1 MLGIESTRDGLD
13 IELDFWNSR
22 LDREHAQDVLDL
34 FGEAIHAVL
43 RVPQR
48 PISSISLLRSDDRSL
63 LQMWNQNIP
72 AAQPACLH
80 EQVAEMALRQPNSVA
95 ICAWDGDLTYNELF
109 MQAATLAHYLIEEF
123 NIEPETMVAVCMDKS
138 KYAIVAM
145 LAILQAGGVVVPLGV
160 SHPLT
165 RTQIILNDTAARTVL
180 VDAEQASRL
189 ADFAKPSLQLVTI
202 DATLLASLCVQEKA
216 PITQLTA
223 KNTAWVIFTSGSTGV
238 PKGVLLSHTSLSTS
252 VQAHGAV
259 FGTGRKTRAAQFA
272 AYTFDVSISD
282 IFSTFHYGGC
292 VCVFSERSRMNDLT
306 GALKAFEVNY
316 ANLTPTVVRLLDPA
330 SLPTIKTLVVGGEP
344 LDAEIIR
351 RWSSHATVFNSYGPS
366 ECAIIST
373 CYAPK
378 SPIEASIVGFPTGT
392 RLWVT
397 QVTDHN
403 QLCPIGVT
411 GELLIDGPML
421 ARGYLNDDKK
431 TSAAFIE
438 DPAFLKD
445 MDVQP
450 GNRFYKTGDLVRQ
463 NKDGS
468 LTHLGRRDT
477 QVKIRGQRVEIGEIE
492 SCIAE
497 NLQIAQSVMVL
508 ITDQGRE
515 KQQIGLVA
523 IVDFHDPSIYLEPSA
538 EYIVD
543 AGFLPPTDKL
553 RKEFRGLQNKLFE
566 VLPAYMVPSLFL
578 PIFKIPLNPSGKLDR
593 RATRTLVESID
604 LEQTQRY
611 LSVEAKVAASTETQ
625 RALLKVWA
633 DVLRID
639 TTLLGV
645 HDHFFHIGGDSVGAI
660 RAVAAARENHQLRMT
675 VADIFQHPQLAEL
688 AQFLDQQG
696 ANASPLIA
704 EETDAEPFSLWR
716 PIQEADAKKQLDHI
730 AAQCGVDADQIEDI
744 YPCTPLQES
753 LIAITSRQPTAYVYR
768 RVFSLDDTIDVHLF
782 KAAWQTLADAAPILR
797 TRILFGQ
804 QVDSIQIV
812 VNEKLHWQRGASLES
827 YLEEDR
833 TASISHG
840 GPLSRFGLIEGR
852 SGVRSFIWTA
862 HHSTYDGWS
871 MNLILQRFTDIYL
884 HSTVPRLVPYVR
896 FIRYLDQA
904 DPEIAKSYWL
914 EQLQDAVVTDL
925 PPLPSANYQPRPQQR
940 FKRAVE
946 LHAETRS
953 GVIMSDVLRAAWALV
968 SAQYADHNGST
979 FAVALSGRNAPVLE
993 IASLM
998 APTITTVPL
1007 HVRINRTQTV
1017 QELLDSVQE
1026 QRIGMIP
1033 HEQTGLQRIKRLVP
1047 EVKATLDLKHLFLVQ
1062 PAAAAETGAQIPGME
1077 EVPVPSD
1084 EFDSYGLCIECT
1096 LDSTAVNIDV
1106 RFDEKMISVAQVER
1120 LLAQF
1125 AHVTHQLYDPA
1136 ELDRRVS
1143 EIDLISPQE
1152 VQQIKEWNSSVPV
1165 SVESCVHH
1173 EVTKMARQRPDAP
1186 AICAWDGS
1194 LTYNELD
1201 AKAAALAH
1209 HLIGLG
1215 IGPESTVSFCMEKS
1229 RWAVVAMLAILQT
1242 GGAVVPLGTSYP
1254 IKRVEGIISDAA
1266 SNIILV
1272 DQTQAERLIELANL
1286 PPHPRM
1292 IKVDSAFLNSL
1303 PSGKGTLST
1312 SVASNNLAW
1321 VVYTSGSTGVPK
1333 GVMLEHSALCTSL
1346 QHLGTTFGF
1355 GTHTRTIQFAAHTF
1369 DLVIQDVF
1377 ATLTWGG
1384 TVCIPS
1390 EEDRMN
1396 NLAGAMRSMDVN
1408 FASLTS
1414 TVARLMTPAEIPSL
1428 RTMVL
1433 VGEPVQAAVVETWH
1447 KHVNVLNSYG
1457 PSECS
1462 INSTCNGPLTD
1473 PSQHSNIGVAMGT
1486 RLWVTEKTNPDRLC
1500 PIGTPGELLIEG
1512 PQLSRGYLKDIGR
1525 TNEAFLT
1532 DPAFTANP
1540 ALSLEAGRRMYR
1552 TGDLVQQNDDGSL
1565 TYIGR
1570 RDNQVKINGQRVE
1583 IGEIEYWIPK
1593 YLGNVRNVAV
1603 TATDSDHTNHL
1614 VLTAVIEFADQ
1625 SEYSRGD
1632 EVNGFLLPT
1641 SNLRDAFKLLKA
1653 SLLEVL
1659 PTYMVPAIYIPI
1671 VRLPVNISGKLDRR
1685 AVSHLIAAMG
1695 AEDLRRYTA
1704 VQIQAGAA
1712 ALTRT
1717 EHQLQRLWAQTLGTE
1732 VDLIGAQTHF
1742 FEIGGD
1748 SVTAMRAVVVA
1759 RELQLPVTVAD
1770 IFTYPQLSKLAAA
1783 LDERAEDAEIQYEN
1797 NDVAPFELLDEGMG
1811 LDLEDIEDLQF
1822 DIA

>member
-1 MLGIESTRDGLD
+1 M
-13 IELDFWNSR
+13 
-22 LDREHAQDVLDL
+22 

-48 PISSISLLRSDDRSL
+48 PINAISLLRSDDRNQ
-63 LQMWNQNIP
+63 LQKWNQKVP

-80 EQVAEMALRQPNSVA
+80 EQVAEMALRQPDSLAV
-95 ICAWDGDLTYNELF
+95 CAWDGDFTYRELYS
-109 MQAATLAHYLIEEF
+109 QAATLAHHLIKEF
-123 NIEPETMVAVCMDKS
+123 NIEPETMVAVCMEKS
-138 KYAIVAM
+138 RYAIVAM

-160 SHPLT
+160 SHPLM
-165 RTQIILNDTAARTVL
+165 RTEIILNDTAARTVL

-202 DATLLASLCVQEKA
+202 DAALLASLCVQEKA

-259 FGTGRKTRAAQFA
+259 FGTGRRTRAAQFA

-282 IFSTFHYGGC
+282 IFSMFHYGGC
-292 VCVFSERSRMNDLT
+292 VCVFSEKSRMNDLT
-306 GALKAFEVNY
+306 EALKAFEVNY
-316 ANLTPTVVRLLDPA
+316 ANLTPTVVRLLDPT
-330 SLPTIKTLVVGGEP
+330 SLPSIKTLVVGGEP
-344 LDAEIIR
+344 LDGEIVR
-351 RWSSHATVFNSYGPS
+351 RWSSHATIFNSYGPS

-373 CYAPK
+373 CYAPT

-397 QVTDHN
+397 QITDYN

-438 DPAFLKD
+438 NPTFLKD
-445 MDVQP
+445 MDVEP
-450 GNRFYKTGDLVRQ
+450 GTRFYRTGDLVRQ
-463 NKDGS
+463 NRDGS

-492 SCIAE
+492 TCIAE
-497 NLQIAQSVMVL
+497 NLQTVRSVIVL
-508 ITDQGRE
+508 IADQGQA
-515 KQQIGLVA
+515 KQQTGLVA
-523 IVDFHDPSIYLEPSA
+523 IVDFHDPSLYLESFA
-538 EYIVD
+538 KTRLE

-553 RKEFRGLQNKLFE
+553 REAFRGLQNKLFE
-566 VLPAYMVPSLFL
+566 VLPAFMVPSLFL
-578 PIFKIPLNPSGKLDR
+578 PIFEIPLNPSGKLDR
-593 RATRTLVESID
+593 RATRTLVENID
-604 LEQTQRY
+604 IEQTQKY

-625 RALLKVWA
+625 KALLKVWA

-639 TTLLGV
+639 TTLIGV

-660 RAVAAARENHQLRMT
+660 RTVAAARENYQLRMT
-675 VADIFQHPQLAEL
+675 VADIFQHPQLSEL

-704 EETDAEPFSLWR
+704 EETDAAPFSLWR
-716 PIQEADAKKQLDHI
+716 SIQEADAKEQLDHI
-730 AAQCGVDADQIEDI
+730 AAQCGVNADQIEDI

-768 RVFSLDDTIDVHLF
+768 RVFSLDETIDVHLF
-782 KAAWQTLADAAPILR
+782 KAAWQTLTDAAPILR

-804 QVDSIQIV
+804 QVDSIQVV
-812 VNEKLHWQRGASLES
+812 VNEKLQWQQGTSLES

-840 GPLSRFGLIEGR
+840 RPLNRFGLIEGR
-852 SGVRSFIWTA
+852 SGVQFFIWTA

-871 MNLILQRFTDIYL
+871 MNLILQRVTDIYL
-884 HSTVPRLVPYVR
+884 HNAVPRLVPYIR
-896 FIRYLDQA
+896 FIQHLDEA
-904 DPEIAKSYWL
+904 DPEITKTYWL

-925 PPLPSANYQPRPQQR
+925 PPLPSANYQPRPQKR
-940 FKRAVE
+940 LKRAIE
-946 LHAETRS
+946 FQAEMRS
-953 GVIMSDVLRAAWALV
+953 GVMMSDVLRAAWALV

-979 FAVALSGRNAPVLE
+979 FAVALSGRNAPVPE

-1007 HVRINRTQTV
+1007 HVRIDRTRTV
-1017 QELLDSVQE
+1017 QELLDSIQE

-1033 HEQTGLQRIKRLVP
+1033 HEQTGLQRIKRLIP
-1047 EVKATLDLKHLFLVQ
+1047 EVKATLELKHLFLVQ

-1106 RFDEKMISVAQVER
+1106 RFDEKMISVTQVER
-1120 LLAQF
+1120 LLARL
-1125 AHVTHQLYDPA
+1125 AHVTHQLHDPA

-1143 EIDLISPQE
+1143 EIDLVSPQE
-1152 VQQIKEWNSSVPV
+1152 VQQIKEWNRSVPA
-1165 SVESCVHH
+1165 SVESCIHH
-1173 EVTKMARQRPDAP
+1173 EVEKMTRQRPDAP
-1186 AICAWDGS
+1186 AICSWDGN
-1194 LTYNELD
+1194 LTYRELD
-1201 AKAAALAH
+1201 DKAATLAH

-1215 IGPESTVSFCMEKS
+1215 IGPESTVSFCMDKS
-1229 RWAVVAMLAILQT
+1229 QWAVIAMLAILQT

-1254 IKRVEGIISDAA
+1254 IKRIEGIISDAA
-1266 SNIILV
+1266 SKIILV
-1272 DQTQAERLIELANL
+1272 DQTQADRLTEVSNM
-1286 PPHPRM
+1286 PPHPRL
-1292 IKVDSAFLNSL
+1292 IKVDSVFLNSL
-1303 PSGKGTLST
+1303 PSGKGTPST

-1321 VVYTSGSTGVPK
+1321 MVYTSGSTGVPK

-1390 EEDRMN
+1390 EQDRMN
-1396 NLAGAMRSMDVN
+1396 NLAGAMHSMDVN
-1408 FASLTS
+1408 FTSLTS

-1433 VGEPVQAAVVETWH
+1433 VGEPVQATVVETWH

-1473 PSQHSNIGVAMGT
+1473 PSQHSNIGLAMGT

-1500 PIGTPGELLIEG
+1500 PIGIPGELLIEG
-1512 PQLSRGYLKDIGR
+1512 PQLSRGYLKDTGR
-1525 TNEAFLT
+1525 TNEFFLT

-1540 ALSLEAGRRMYR
+1540 VLGLGTGRRMYR

-1570 RDNQVKINGQRVE
+1570 RDNQIKINGQRAE

-1593 YLGNVRNVAV
+1593 YLENVRNVAV
-1603 TATDSDHTNHL
+1603 TATDSGHRNHL
-1614 VLTAVIEFADQ
+1614 VLTAVIEFTDQ
-1625 SEYSRGD
+1625 SEYSQSD
-1632 EVNGFLLPT
+1632 EENGFLSPT
-1641 SNLRDAFKLLKA
+1641 DDLQDAFKLLKA

-1671 VRLPVNISGKLDRR
+1671 TRLPVNISGKLDRR
-1685 AVSHLIAAMG
+1685 ALGHLIADMG
-1695 AEDLRRYTA
+1695 ADDLRRYTA
-1704 VQIQAGAA
+1704 IQVQVGGA

-1717 EHQLQRLWAQTLGTE
+1717 EHQLQRLWAQTLSTE
-1732 VDLIGAQTHF
+1732 VDMISAQTHF

-1748 SVTAMRAVVVA
+1748 SVTAMRTVVLA
-1759 RELQLPVTVAD
+1759 REVQLSITVAD

-1783 LDERAEDAEIQYEN
+1783 LDERAEDAGTQYEN
-1797 NDVAPFELLDEGMG
+1797 DDVAPFELLDEGMG
-1811 LDLEDIEDLQF
+1811 LELEDIEDLQNE
-1822 DIA
+1822 IA